1 MILRDSGA
9 QSCSSKEIMEVLSG
23 MEVKGNLRS
32 NLVLLEMKLRQ
43 TQREWRRCSE
53 KSTISML
60 NE

>member
-9 QSCSSKEIMEVLSG
+9 QSCSSKERMEVLSG
-23 MEVKGNLRS
+23 MEVKANLRS

-43 TQREWRRCSE
+43 TQREQRRCSE
-53 KSTISML
+53 KSAISML